1 MVISEPECF
10 INEIIDDNHIVGSD
24 TNLLV
29 KTTNSGGGQNPLFSG
44 LFVV

>member
-24 TNLLV
+24 TNLLSLV
-29 KTTNSGGGQNPLFSG
+29 DNTNS
-44 LFVV
+44 VIHH